1 VRKTTLGMRK
11 MLRTNRTKA
20 SAPMIVVSIATPLAL
35 GVGCA
40 LLLLADLAAVSSV
53 LDGAWDTF
61 SSPGSLKEFVE
72 GFGAWALVAFL
83 LVQAAQVV
91 AGPVPA
97 APVIVAGSAL
107 FGFWKGL
114 ALSMTGVVS
123 GSVCAFLLGRRFGHP
138 LLRVLHGEEML
149 ARHHAI
155 PTGSDGWWLLM
166 VLLLP
171 IPAGGD
177 AACALAGLSSI
188 SLRRFILVVSVGR
201 LPGTALAAFVGAGL
215 VSGHAPVAVAAGFT
229 ALALVGVTLRCRR
242 RLEAWLMPGGRAGT
256 HSSHPQG

>member
-1 VRKTTLGMRK
+1 MRK
-11 MLRTNRTKA
+11 MLRTNRIKISA
-20 SAPMIVVSIATPLAL
+20 SGFASVATLLTLVL
-35 GVGCA
+35 GCV
-40 LLLLADLAAVSSV
+40 LLLANLGVLNAL
-53 LDGAWDTF
+53 LDGARDIF
-61 SSPGSLKEFVE
+61 SSPGSVKEFVE
-72 GFGAWALVAFL
+72 GFGAWSLMAFL

-138 LLRVLHGEEML
+138 LLRVLHGEETL

-177 AACALAGLSSI
+177 AACAQAGMSSI
-188 SLRRFILVVSVGR
+188 SLRRFILVVSIGR

-215 VSGHAPVAVAAGFT
+215 VSGHAPAAIASGLT
-229 ALALVGVTLRCRR
+229 ALALVGVTLRYRR
-242 RLEAWLMPGGRAGT
+242 RLKMWLVPSGRAT
-256 HSSHPQG
+256 IH